1 MAANRRGGRPQKP
14 GAKRQTNKFSTH
26 ASSGQSAGF
35 ADRKTEK
42 RTFKPGRIVKQGAR
56 KADASKPD
64 NQITSKQEAR
74 EPFILPPRP
83 EGPAPKRSPF
93 QLMVS
98 EPWDH
103 YALIDMG
110 HGRKLERYG
119 PYHLIRPEPQAMGS
133 PSLPEEIWDKA
144 NATFSG
150 DLEEEG
156 PGRWKYPTPL
166 GETWSTHWDDIRFH
180 GRFTAFRHVGF
191 FPEQAAH
198 WAWMEQQ
205 LQKAYLGRAPKVL
218 NLFGYSGVA
227 SLVAARA
234 GAEVTHVDAS
244 KKAVAYGKENQMLA
258 GLQDKPIRWIVDDAM
273 KFVQREI
280 RRGNQYDGILLD
292 PPKFGR
298 GPKGEVWQL
307 FEMLPEM
314 LDACRQILSPQA
326 QFFTL
331 TAYAMRA
338 SYAAFDELMLEIMT
352 GHGGIVETGELMIAC
367 EGSERRLATSIF
379 SRWRPLE
386 KDEQGY

>member
-1 MAANRRGGRPQKP
+1 
-14 GAKRQTNKFSTH
+14 
-26 ASSGQSAGF
+26 
-35 ADRKTEK
+35 
-42 RTFKPGRIVKQGAR
+42 
-56 KADASKPD
+56 
-64 NQITSKQEAR
+64 
-74 EPFILPPRP
+74 
-83 EGPAPKRSPF
+83 
-93 QLMVS
+93 MVTD
-98 EPWDH
+98 PWDE
-103 YALIDMG
+103 YALLDMG
-110 HGRKLERYG
+110 HGKKLERYG
-119 PYHLIRPEPQAMGS
+119 PYKLVRPEPQAMGS
-133 PSLPEEIWDKA
+133 PRLAKEIWDGA
-144 NATFSG
+144 DAVFSG

-156 PGRWKYPTPL
+156 PGRWRYPTPL
-166 GETWSTHWDDIRFH
+166 DETWQTSWDDIRFF

-198 WAWMEQQ
+198 WQWMDHQ
-205 LQKAYLGRAPKVL
+205 LRNAYLGRPPRVL

-258 GLQDKPIRWIVDDAM
+258 ELDDKPIRWIVDDAM

-280 RRGNQYDGILLD
+280 RRGNVYDGILLD

-314 LDACRQILSPQA
+314 LDACRQILSEQA

-338 SYAAFDELMLEIMT
+338 SYAAFDELMIEVMT
-352 GHGGIVETGELMIAC
+352 GRGGVVESGELMIA
-367 EGSERRLATSIF
+367 EEDGARHLNTSLYT
-379 SRWRPLE
+379 RWRPLGKE
-386 KDEQGY
+386 EQEDA